1 MNTLLDIF
9 GSVVIA
15 GMLFMMIVKLNLF
28 SNQTS
33 YTSDNEL
40 KLIQNT
46 KTLAEIIDYDFRK
59 VGYKYDGVAI
69 AVADSNHLKFYADM
83 QPPDPTNSKSGV
95 LDTVE
100 YFVSK
105 PSEAAGTSNPNDIV
119 LKRTIKD
126 KDGIIESM
134 EGPSLGLVRIKF
146 TYLGANQ
153 QPISYD
159 YTSGNTSPDSIP
171 FIRYIKTE
179 MWVQSTE
186 AVTDAFSD
194 SSRYSITYWE
204 FTINPRNL

>member
-1 MNTLLDIF
+1 MGTLLDIF

-59 VGYKYDGVAI
+59 IGYKYDGTAI
-69 AVADSNHLKFYADM
+69 EIADSNHLKYFADM
-83 QPPDPTNSKSGV
+83 QPPGSSGHGTI
-95 LDTVE
+95 DEVE
-100 YFVSK
+100 YTVGDT
-105 PSEAAGTSNPNDIV
+105 SEMSATMNKKDIV

-126 KDGIIESM
+126 PTNTLESM
-134 EGPSLGLVRIKF
+134 SGPSLGLIRIKF
-146 TYLGANQ
+146 TYLDASQNVMTY
-153 QPISYD
+153 IHSNLY
-159 YTSGNTSPDSIP
+159 PDS
-171 FIRYIKTE
+171 IRYIKTE
-179 MWVQSTE
+179 MWVESTE

-204 FTINPRNL
+204 FTIYPRNI